1 MAPEFVPKMDPEL
14 EEELASVVEAEHQK
28 IRREHQDPSAAA
40 SHVVL
45 PEKTDIRPGETPED
59 YHLRKQNENMGI

>member
-1 MAPEFVPKMDPEL
+1 MPPESEFRMNPEL

-28 IRREHQDPSAAA
+28 IRRELQDPSAAA

-59 YHLRKQNENMGI
+59 YHLGKQNENMGR